1 MKPSE
6 LRDKTDDE
14 LRELEQSLRKKLLDE
29 RMAVAAQRP
38 VKPSEI
44 RALRRDIARI
54 QTILRARELGKE
66 TSP

>member
-6 LRDKTDDE
+6 LRDKTQDE
-14 LRELEQSLRKKLLDE
+14 LRELDRSLRKKLLDQ
-29 RMAVAAQRP
+29 RMAAAAQRP

>member
-44 RALRRDIARI
+44 RALRRDIADH
-54 QTILRARELGKE
+54 G
-66 TSP
+66 